1 MTGGIAVAVLAGLLL
16 AGCAPSSRS
25 GKAPASA
32 ASTASPAG
40 PAAPVAAPCASYGC
54 QPEASQLLTA
64 GYSVRLWRSAQP
76 SSSDPAAE
84 RSTPVLELSRDGQ
97 HLSWWIGRLGYG
109 WAASLRCLATAAEP
123 NCVVVAEVGAHA
135 GSAEVV
141 LLRAGA
147 LVAPAQASAVFDS
160 GAPTAADLDDD
171 GLLDLLGV
179 ENDYQPNFAT
189 GHNYWVSY
197 RLVGAALRQTG
208 CRPVSS
214 PPRPAP
220 TTLLTGHC
228 PVVAQG

>member
-1 MTGGIAVAVLAGLLL
+1 M
-16 AGCAPSSRS
+16 
-25 GKAPASA
+25 
-32 ASTASPAG
+32 
-40 PAAPVAAPCASYGC
+40 
-54 QPEASQLLTA
+54 
-64 GYSVRLWRSAQP
+64 
-76 SSSDPAAE
+76 
-84 RSTPVLELSRDGQ
+84 LELSRDGQ

-109 WAASLRCLATAAEP
+109 WAATLRCLATAAEP

-147 LVAPAQASAVFDS
+147 LIAPAQASAVFDS
-160 GAPTAADLDDD
+160 GEPTAADLDHD

-189 GHNYWVSY
+189 GHNYWASY
-197 RLVGAALRQTG
+197 RLVGAALHQTG

-214 PPRPAP
+214 PPQPAP